1 MRQLLEAI
9 GVHLVL
15 SGDARRNRDDYLD
28 LVTSLP
34 FQGDVNTGFGI
45 LAKTYLDA
53 ALFHLG
59 EPITTENASTEAAIS
74 AKTEALNFIDSSFSS
89 VRSPRLEIERGFRFW
104 DTVCPLSYYRGIA
117 DR

>member
-34 FQGDVNTGFGI
+34 FQGDVNTGFGS
-45 LAKTYLDA
+45 LANLLPPKMQVQKL
-53 ALFHLG
+53 LFRPKL
-59 EPITTENASTEAAIS
+59 
-74 AKTEALNFIDSSFSS
+74 
-89 VRSPRLEIERGFRFW
+89 RR
-104 DTVCPLSYYRGIA
+104 
-117 DR
+117 